1 MSTFHTRCSASPS
14 EASPR
19 EDQPPLPSSVMV
31 LSLLRSLSAVIGDL
45 RTSPAPSQTAL
56 LCREGA
62 SWAGGDGLSV
72 YASVLYL
79 RHCCLVILLC
89 RWVAERVAIPAGS
102 ELSAVLRRIPSARLV
117 GGPSRPWMT
126 ANDEADRDDDGES
139 RCEVHCSAAAL
150 ADCRVSTLLPAPPPQ
165 LARAA
170 LEALLEVH
178 GDGVDDDEEAQI
190 DAVLSHI
197 CAASSSPDADADVC
211 SDIMRDAFISM
222 RDTWHH
228 VKGRV
233 SLKDAPS
240 VRLTDDQIQALLYT
254 YTEASVEHASSTLLR
269 TIETAPDPTAVAETE
284 MAVAVAALG
293 AVHELLGAQQVA
305 RIATSLAVSMPADKF
320 ILERV
325 RALLLAL
332 LSASPLSSSRAQF
345 YLHSNVEL
353 SIDPSRSVAGCGLV
367 AIGTVGEGELLAR
380 EAALAMLSD
389 TGVRLFSQGGAEAT
403 SSATSVADRIKDS
416 TRIQKESM
424 RRSRKDVAS
433 ASTTEEAETVS
444 SAPTRQQGDSV
455 PLNSK
460 NGERGA
466 AAQLLDRL
474 IRFPDLLCSGWHR
487 WAAYVMSDAF
497 ALQSAS
503 RMLQSQVGT
512 TDNSQVGAAAKSSPC
527 SLHLAADA
535 PSWGALGWREGAVPT
550 TPSLALQLLLGVRG
564 VDEFRIDPPPRSCR
578 HRQCDDHHGCMNAG
592 LKKSAGELDVAAC
605 PFPSMSGASTKAL
618 FPLLRHVNHACVPNT
633 IVVLD
638 RAPVRRNG
646 SSDDGV
652 VASLVALRAI
662 ESGEEITVSYVPA
675 TTALTVT
682 HTELSETLGFRCR
695 CHTCTRKAAPLH
707 GQVCGECGQLIYAS
721 DGQGGPEPPSDTS
734 ATAGVSKGA
743 TVFRHEEHCLQR
755 RRTRDVHGASDGGS
769 SVAAQLQ
776 LQLDD
781 IAAQLAQGTG
791 EDDAVENAR
800 DPVVVAV
807 RHLVDLDDCVARTYL
822 PTHHLRLR
830 LRLEAFAYSTV
841 ARGLGSTLSAELI
854 HLCAGT
860 LEELEILL
868 PPNHPLL
875 TGLRMYLVFSRGRH
889 VQAVNDATYAAR
901 GTRHAECC
909 GAVREQATLMQLPF
923 VVDPLVRRCVVR
935 CFQEHYVQILAWRA
949 DWLSR
954 AGEAGALGSFLARYT
969 VELEACGVTTAEH
982 MELLS
987 CLEDGAVEG

>member
-1 MSTFHTRCSASPS
+1 MSTFHTDCSASPS
-14 EASPR
+14 GASPR
-19 EDQPPLPSSVMV
+19 EDQPPLPSSAMV
-31 LSLLRSLSAVIGDL
+31 LSLLRSLSAVIGDWS
-45 RTSPAPSQTAL
+45 TSPAPPQTAL

-72 YASVLYL
+72 YASVSYL

-89 RWVAERVAIPAGS
+89 RWVAERVAIPAGG
-102 ELSAVLRRIPSARLV
+102 ELSAVLRQIPCARLV
-117 GGPSRPWMT
+117 GGPSRPWMM

-139 RCEVHCSAAAL
+139 RREIHCSAAAL

-178 GDGVDDDEEAQI
+178 GDGADDEEAHI

-197 CAASSSPDADADVC
+197 CATSSSPDADVDVC
-211 SDIMRDAFISM
+211 SDAMRGAFISM

-233 SLKDAPS
+233 SLKGTPS
-240 VRLTDDQIQALLYT
+240 VRLTDGQIQALLYT
-254 YTEASVEHASSTLLR
+254 YAEASVELASSTLLR
-269 TIETAPDPTAVAETE
+269 TLATAPDPTAIEETE
-284 MAVAVAALG
+284 MAMVALG

-305 RIATSLAVSMPADKF
+305 RIATSHAASMPADKV
-320 ILERV
+320 ILDRI

-345 YLHSNVEL
+345 HLHSNVEL

-380 EAALAMLSD
+380 EAALATLSD

-403 SSATSVADRIKDS
+403 RTATAVADRIKDS
-416 TRIQKESM
+416 TRIQKESV
-424 RRSRKDVAS
+424 RRSREEVAS
-433 ASTTEEAETVS
+433 TSTTEEAATVS

-455 PLNSK
+455 PLNPE

-466 AAQLLDRL
+466 AAQLLGRL

-487 WAAYVMSDAF
+487 WAARVMSDAF

-535 PSWGALGWREGAVPT
+535 PSRGALGWREGAAPT
-550 TPSLALQLLLGVRG
+550 TPSLALQLLLDVRG

-578 HRQCDDHHGCMNAG
+578 HRQCDDHHGCINAG

-605 PFPSMSGASTKAL
+605 PFPSMSDAPTKAL

-633 IVVLD
+633 MVVLD
-638 RAPVRRNG
+638 RAPACRNG
-646 SSDDGV
+646 SGDDGV

-662 ESGEEITVSYVPA
+662 EIGEEMTVSYVPA

-682 HTELSETLGFRCR
+682 HTELSEALGFRCR
-695 CHTCTRKAAPLH
+695 CHTCTRKAALLH

-721 DGQGGPEPPSDTS
+721 DGQGGPEPPSGTF

-743 TVFRHEEHCLQR
+743 TVFRHEEHCPQR
-755 RRTRDVHGASDGGS
+755 RRTLDVHGASDGGN

-781 IAAQLAQGTG
+781 IPAQLAQGKG
-791 EDDAVENAR
+791 DDDAVENAR

-807 RHLVDLDDCVARTYL
+807 RHLVDLDACVARTFL

-889 VQAVNDATYAAR
+889 VRAVNAATDAAR

-909 GAVREQATLMQLPF
+909 CAVREQATLMQLPF

-987 CLEDGAVEG
+987 CLEDGAAEG